1 MEKIMNLFKAN
12 TTEAYYKPTLVSNVS
27 RRGKEL
33 RKPKTHKEKNKKQLE
48 DNTIKNVRNLFILKK

>member
-27 RRGKEL
+27 RRRKEL
-33 RKPKTHKEKNKKQLE
+33 RKPKIHKEKNKK
-48 DNTIKNVRNLFILKK
+48 TIRRQHN